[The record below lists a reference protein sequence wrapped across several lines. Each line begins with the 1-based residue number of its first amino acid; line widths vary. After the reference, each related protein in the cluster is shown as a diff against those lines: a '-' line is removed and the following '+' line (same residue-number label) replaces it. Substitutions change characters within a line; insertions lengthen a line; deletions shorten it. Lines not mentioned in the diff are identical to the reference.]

1 MEPSPM
7 RKRVK
12 EQKSLTGAKGWHRSP
27 RRTQH
32 LHTPNPALSSW
43 SLGAHFLRR
52 LTSVS
57 GSFLRC
63 SPCSSSSV
71 KGMDTVKKYILMGEW
86 QTWGKGFLIDWESE
100 FFYCQRCPFVCLN
113 LPFLHLT
120 GLSLCHMGG
129 QVNHKILESD
139 LEEASLF
146 RRSFLV

>member
-43 SLGAHFLRR
+43 SLRAHFLRR

-63 SPCSSSSV
+63 SPCSSSSI

-86 QTWGKGFLIDWESE
+86 QTWARDSSLTESLSSSIVSDV
-100 FFYCQRCPFVCLN
+100 RLFVWTCLFTSNRVVFVPYGWSSKSQN
-113 LPFLHLT
+113 L
-120 GLSLCHMGG
+120 GVRS
-129 QVNHKILESD
+129 
-139 LEEASLF
+139 
-146 RRSFLV
+146 RRSFPV